1 MALKGIGK
9 TFQRSSDEYF
19 GNTENKKFY
28 DIMTCGLTDLPE
40 ADKWK
45 AGQEYDLKVRA
56 KLRSKRESEG
66 DTELSFELVGVSSLE
81 EEMDD
86 ETPEQKRIK
95 KILE

>member
-1 MALKGIGK
+1 MKGIGK
-9 TFQRSSDEYF
+9 TYQRTSDEYF
-19 GNTENKKFY
+19 GTTDNKKFY
-28 DIMTCGLTDLPE
+28 DIMTCGLNDLPE

-56 KLRSKRESEG
+56 KLRSKKEG
-66 DTELSFELVGVSSLE
+66 EDGTELSFELVGVSSLE
-81 EEMDD
+81 EEYDD